1 MTETQQK
8 DGRQGND
15 MMQASVT
22 GKSGFSMVWLVPIIA
37 ALIAV
42 WLVYKA
48 ASEKGPTITIEFET
62 GQSIT
67 AGKTKVR
74 YRNVDVGVVQEV
86 HLQEDLQG
94 VTLTVEMEP
103 GTKKYLSP
111 ISRFWVVRARVA
123 AGEVTG
129 LGTLLSGAFIAFDP
143 QPLKKWHRAT

>member
-1 MTETQQK
+1 MTDTQET
-8 DGRQGND
+8 DGIQSND

-22 GKSGFSMVWLVPIIA
+22 EKRGFSMVWLVPIVA
-37 ALIAV
+37 AVIAV

-74 YRNVDVGVVQEV
+74 YRNVDIGVVQDV
-86 HLQEDLQG
+86 QLKDDLKG

-103 GTKKYLSP
+103 GTKQYLSP
-111 ISRFWVVRARVA
+111 ISRFWVV
-123 AGEVTG
+123 
-129 LGTLLSGAFIAFDP
+129 LCDLSCCRQSFSIKRLMS
-143 QPLKKWHRAT
+143 QNHR